1 MPFNQAQSC
10 SKILQKNY
18 FFKKT
23 IINFSKV
30 NTALLDKL
38 NLLKKKMN
46 YHRIQFF
53 SSIKLHKRINIQI
66 IMNIQTEIMTKII
79 CLHSKIFT
87 YKQKKIIT
95 KTIKINK
102 NILKKKK

>member
-1 MPFNQAQSC
+1 MPFNQAQSY

-18 FFKKT
+18 FFKRK

-30 NTALLDKL
+30 NTALLERL

-46 YHRIQFF
+46 YHRIQSFN
-53 SSIKLHKRINIQI
+53 SIKLHKRINIQI
-66 IMNIQTEIMTKII
+66 KMNIQTEIMTKII

-95 KTIKINK
+95 KTIKLSK
-102 NILKKKK
+102 NILKRKK